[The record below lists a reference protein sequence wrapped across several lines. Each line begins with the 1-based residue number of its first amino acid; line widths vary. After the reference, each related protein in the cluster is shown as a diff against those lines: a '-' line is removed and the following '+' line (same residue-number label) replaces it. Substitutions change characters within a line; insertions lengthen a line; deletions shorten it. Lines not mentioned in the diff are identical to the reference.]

1 MGGSISALT
10 IPGITEELKG
20 FIYLLMPAS
29 GGALISLTIYLFRML
44 HSMKD
49 KEEVLGA
56 IKSGN
61 DAILRELQPLGSI
74 KTTIESVE
82 NTQKDMLGVL
92 KDMLGVLKDMNTKLD
107 KP

>member
-1 MGGSISALT
+1 MRDSLI
-10 IPGITEELKG
+10 ITVH
-20 FIYLLMPAS
+20 LLPAS
-29 GGALISLTIYLFRML
+29 GGALISLTIHLFRMFY
-44 HSMKD
+44 SMKD

-61 DAILRELQPLGSI
+61 DAILSKLEPLGSI

-82 NTQKDMLGVL
+82 KTQKDMLGVL
-92 KDMLGVLKDMNTKLD
+92 KDMLGVLKDMNTKLG

>member
-1 MGGSISALT
+1 
-10 IPGITEELKG
+10 
-20 FIYLLMPAS
+20 
-29 GGALISLTIYLFRML
+29 ML

-61 DAILRELQPLGSI
+61 DAILSELQPLGSI

-82 NTQKDMLGVL
+82 NTQKEMLGVL
-92 KDMLGVLKDMNTKLD
+92 KDMLGVLKDTLGVLKDMNTKLD